1 MGAGSIYQT
10 LKFQPR
16 RKTMESREVLSNEGV
31 TQSQPNNAVLD
42 LPETLADDVGAI
54 VHQAFYKSLEFL
66 EK

>member
-1 MGAGSIYQT
+1 
-10 LKFQPR
+10 
-16 RKTMESREVLSNEGV
+16 MESREVLSNEGV